1 MSTIS
6 DDPTES
12 LASRL
17 RSEREAR
24 GWSLADLAERAQV
37 SKAMLSRIERA
48 ESSPTASLLG
58 RISGAFGLTISQI
71 LAPQEEQGR
80 RLRRWAEQE
89 IWRDPATGY
98 LRRQVS
104 PACDSP
110 IDLVHVELPPGQAI
124 AYPAASYAFIRQMIW
139 AQSGELTFVEGG
151 VTHLLGPGDCLSLG
165 PPADCVF
172 RNDGVDSC
180 RYLVVVARR

>member
-6 DDPTES
+6 NDPTNA
-12 LASRL
+12 LAFHL
-17 RSEREAR
+17 KAEREAR
-24 GWSLADLAERAQV
+24 GWSLADLATRAQV
-37 SKAMLSRIERA
+37 SKAMLSRIERG
-48 ESSPTASLLG
+48 ESSPTAALLG
-58 RISGAFGLTISQI
+58 KISGAFGLTISH
-71 LAPQEEQGR
+71 LLTPPEAPAE
-80 RLRRWAEQE
+80 RLRRSQDQE

-139 AQSGELTFVEGG
+139 AQSGELTFIEGTE
-151 VTHLLGPGDCLSLG
+151 THRLGPGDCLSLG
-165 PPADCVF
+165 PPRDCVF
-172 RNDGVDSC
+172 RNDRAEPC
-180 RYLVVVARR
+180 RYLVVVTRR